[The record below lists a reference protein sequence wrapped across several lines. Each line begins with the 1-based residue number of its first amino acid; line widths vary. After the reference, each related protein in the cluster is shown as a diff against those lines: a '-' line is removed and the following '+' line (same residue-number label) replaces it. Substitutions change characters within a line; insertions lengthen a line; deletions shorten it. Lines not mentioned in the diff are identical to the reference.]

1 MKVEDIKNLSK
12 DTSLNYSYKV
22 EQIGCINYK

>member
-12 DTSLNYSYKV
+12 DTSLNDSYKV
-22 EQIGCINYK
+22 EQIGFINYK